1 MARLHGA
8 ALTIDSELNVGT
20 TVSILFPAARTRPRT
35 TETAGTAQIVEL
47 GTPVRI
53 RAAE

>member
-1 MARLHGA
+1 MARTLS
-8 ALTIDSELNVGT
+8 IDSEVNIGT

-35 TETAGTAQIVEL
+35 AEVVTVKDDADNVV
-47 GTPVRI
+47 PVRI